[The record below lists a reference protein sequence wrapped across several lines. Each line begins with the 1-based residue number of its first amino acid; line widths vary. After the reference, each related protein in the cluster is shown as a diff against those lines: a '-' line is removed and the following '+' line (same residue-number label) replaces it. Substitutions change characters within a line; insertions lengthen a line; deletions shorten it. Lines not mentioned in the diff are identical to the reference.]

1 MRHFVA
7 GCLLALLVGCGEA
20 GSETVVSPLCPDQR
34 LIGEWSE
41 WDVSGRDPL
50 LHEGALKPVVGH
62 LLAFSADRMTETW
75 VLDDGAT
82 LSGSI
87 GYSACDGEFLPK
99 PDPAPLAGGPPVVTY
114 AVDGGRLQLGS
125 EYYSRAGR

>member
-1 MRHFVA
+1 MVA
-7 GCLLALLVGCGEA
+7 AILTLLSGCGQQAED
-20 GSETVVSPLCPDQR
+20 TVVAPLCPDQR

-50 LHEGALKPVVGH
+50 LHEGALKPVSGH
-62 LLAFSADRMTETW
+62 LLVFSADRLTETW

-87 GYSACDGEFLPK
+87 GYRACDGEFLPK
-99 PDPAPLAGGPPVVTY
+99 PDPSPLVGGDLP
-114 AVDGGRLQLGS
+114 AVPYEINGGRLMLGP
-125 EYYSRAGR
+125 EMYSRAGRP